1 MKFARIVF
9 TVAAVYGIVIT
20 VPLYF
25 SEHQMSLQYPPV
37 ITHPEYYYSFA
48 GVTLVWQ
55 VLFIFVAFDPE
66 RYRNLMILSVLEKAS
81 LLPTF
86 IILNSR
92 GDFPLLWIPL
102 LVIDLVFSLLFLV
115 SFFKV
120 NPARTAERPDNPAV
134 SG

>member
-9 TVAAVYGIVIT
+9 TVAAVYGVIIT

-25 SEHQMSLQYPPV
+25 SEHQMSLQYPPA
-37 ITHPEYYYSFA
+37 ITHPEYFYSFA

-55 VLFIFVAFDPE
+55 ILFVLVAFDPE

-86 IILNSR
+86 IILNPR
-92 GDFPLLWIPL
+92 GNFPLLWIPL
-102 LVIDLVFSLLFLV
+102 LVIDLVFGLLFLV
-115 SFFKV
+115 SFFKI
-120 NPARTAERPDNPAV
+120 NPARAGGAPDKPSV
-134 SG
+134 SA